1 MARNA
6 SVSESVLE
14 VLVLFIQV
22 GEEMMSTR
30 PAPRPETQASDGTDV
45 IPRRLRR
52 VAVVLFDGFDL
63 LSASVIA
70 NAFEAASE
78 LSARGPI
85 QWFYQITTLSDH
97 DGYIA
102 SSAAL
107 LVSAETFDTHAGHE
121 FDAIFAIV
129 GADAC
134 IDARSAPLIAWIN
147 RARSKAADVR
157 LVGAPLPGLDG
168 HACSEPNGWERD
180 SQASAARLSGECKTR
195 SQSLHDALTGALK
208 LIRRD
213 MGDSMARRV
222 AERLSICSHDVL
234 NAIFEDVVGST
245 PAEKVRAAAHW
256 LQDNCRRQVTI
267 EDAAQVAAMSER
279 SLLRHFRS
287 ELGMTPSDYL
297 MHARLQVVC
306 NLLIETD
313 LPVDKVAKRAGLTS
327 GDHLARSFRRH
338 MKTSPTEYRAQRRLQ
353 C

>member
-1 MARNA
+1 
-6 SVSESVLE
+6 
-14 VLVLFIQV
+14 
-22 GEEMMSTR
+22 MSTR
-30 PAPRPETQASDGTDV
+30 PRQ
-45 IPRRLRR
+45 RLDANESEPLRTR
-52 VAVVLFDGFDL
+52 HVAVVLFEGFDL

-70 NAFEAASE
+70 NTLELASE
-78 LSARGPI
+78 LSSRSSI
-85 QWFYQITTLSDH
+85 QWAYRVAVLAAH
-97 DGYIA
+97 DGHVG
-102 SSAAL
+102 SSATL
-107 LVSAETFDTHAGHE
+107 LVSTEAFDTRRDYE

-129 GADAC
+129 GADT
-134 IDARSAPLIAWIN
+134 DLDDRSEPLTAWIG
-147 RARSKAADVR
+147 RARAKAADVR
-157 LVGAPLPGLDG
+157 LVGAPLPGPDSPICDGPRATHHESSCNAAG
-168 HACSEPNGWERD
+168 HAND
-180 SQASAARLSGECKTR
+180 CKR
-195 SQSLHDALTGALK
+195 KSQSLHEALTGALK

-213 MGDSMARRV
+213 MGDTMARRV
-222 AERLSICSHDVL
+222 AEHLSICSQDAL

-297 MHARLQVVC
+297 MNARLQVVC

-313 LPVDKVAKRAGLTS
+313 LPVDKVAKRAGMTS

-338 MKTSPTEYRAQRRLQ
+338 MKTSPTEYRAQRKVQ

>member
-1 MARNA
+1 
-6 SVSESVLE
+6 
-14 VLVLFIQV
+14 
-22 GEEMMSTR
+22 MSTR
-30 PAPRPETQASDGTDV
+30 PPQRYDMKESEGVDV

-52 VAVVLFDGFDL
+52 VAIALFDGFDL

-70 NAFEAASE
+70 NTLELASE

-85 QWFYQITTLSDH
+85 QWTYQIVTLSDH
-97 DGYIA
+97 SGYIA

-107 LVSAETFDTHAGHE
+107 LVCAEAFDAHSENE

-134 IDARSAPLIAWIN
+134 PDSRSAPLIAWIN
-147 RARSKAADVR
+147 RARARAADVR
-157 LVGAPLPGLDG
+157 LVGAPLPGLEG
-168 HACSEPNGWERD
+168 HATPNEPDRD
-180 SQASAARLSGECKTR
+180 SRANAAGHAGDCKTK
-195 SQSLHDALTGALK
+195 SQNLNGALTGALK

-213 MGDSMARRV
+213 MGDGMARRV
-222 AERLSICSHDVL
+222 AERLSVCSRDML

-256 LQDNCRRQVTI
+256 LQDNCRRQITI

-306 NLLIETD
+306 NLLVETD